1 MTLAVDVQSDTWRL
15 VREYARARIVELSY
29 ACTRINTEAQER
41 DRIAARI
48 HELETLMDA
57 PKQRPIETGFSGETY

>member
-1 MTLAVDVQSDTWRL
+1 MTLNVDVQSDTWRL

-29 ACTRINTEAQER
+29 ACTRLGCEAQER